1 MDVLFAFGL
10 TLLAGVS
17 TGIGSLFAF
26 FTKRNNQKFLAV
38 TLGFSAGVMIYVS
51 MIEIFQKAQTSI
63 SGEVGSY
70 AGSWITVGA
79 FFLGIVFIAMLDK
92 FLPKEKDVYQL
103 SGNRQKKQYL
113 KKLQHS
119 NIINK
124 NSKYKINNILLKQK
138 KNHKLYKLYNINN
151 VKIINEKI
159 SYIKLNRKISN
170 KKISNITIAD
180 KTITDRTITDKI
192 KNKIKKNKTTLRKQD
207 NKKILKSKYNLKAND
222 LLIKKNNINFDNQYN
237 TLTFTQSK
245 KQQKLLRMGVFTALA
260 ISIHNFPEGLAT
272 FMSALQD
279 PQIAIAVAIAIAIHN
294 IPEGIAVAMPIYYA
308 TGNRK
313 KAFLFSFL
321 SGLTEPIGA
330 LIGYLIFL
338 PIMSDLV
345 FGIVFASVAGIMVF
359 ISLDE
364 LLPASR
370 EYGKPYLSMYGLIG
384 GMLIMALSLLLF
396 M

>member
-1 MDVLFAFGL
+1 MD
-10 TLLAGVS
+10 
-17 TGIGSLFAF
+17 
-26 FTKRNNQKFLAV
+26 
-38 TLGFSAGVMIYVS
+38 
-51 MIEIFQKAQTSI
+51 IER
-63 SGEVGSY
+63 E
-70 AGSWITVGA
+70 
-79 FFLGIVFIAMLDK
+79 
-92 FLPKEKDVYQL
+92 
-103 SGNRQKKQYL
+103 
-113 KKLQHS
+113 
-119 NIINK
+119 
-124 NSKYKINNILLKQK
+124 
-138 KNHKLYKLYNINN
+138 
-151 VKIINEKI
+151 
-159 SYIKLNRKISN
+159 KLNRKISN
-170 KKISNITIAD
+170 KKISNITIADKTITD

-207 NKKILKSKYNLKAND
+207 NKKILKSKYNLKANH
-222 LLIKKNNINFDNQYN
+222 LLIKKNNINLDNQYN

-245 KQQKLLRMGVFTALA
+245 EQQKLLRMGIFTALA

-279 PQIAIAVAIAIAIHN
+279 PQIAVAVAIAIAIHN

>member
-138 KNHKLYKLYNINN
+138 KNHKLYKLYNINK

-159 SYIKLNRKISN
+159 LNIKLNRKILN

-180 KTITDRTITDKI
+180 KTITD
-192 KNKIKKNKTTLRKQD
+192 KIKKNKTKLIKQD
-207 NKKILKSKYNLKAND
+207 NKKILKSKYNLKANH

-245 KQQKLLRMGVFTALA
+245 KQQNLLRMGIFTALA

>member
-1 MDVLFAFGL
+1 M
-10 TLLAGVS
+10 
-17 TGIGSLFAF
+17 GI
-26 FTKRNNQKFLAV
+26 
-38 TLGFSAGVMIYVS
+38 
-51 MIEIFQKAQTSI
+51 
-63 SGEVGSY
+63 
-70 AGSWITVGA
+70 
-79 FFLGIVFIAMLDK
+79 
-92 FLPKEKDVYQL
+92 
-103 SGNRQKKQYL
+103 
-113 KKLQHS
+113 
-119 NIINK
+119 
-124 NSKYKINNILLKQK
+124 
-138 KNHKLYKLYNINN
+138 
-151 VKIINEKI
+151 
-159 SYIKLNRKISN
+159 
-170 KKISNITIAD
+170 
-180 KTITDRTITDKI
+180 
-192 KNKIKKNKTTLRKQD
+192 
-207 NKKILKSKYNLKAND
+207 
-222 LLIKKNNINFDNQYN
+222 
-237 TLTFTQSK
+237 
-245 KQQKLLRMGVFTALA
+245 FTALA